1 LQNKL
6 INPGAGMALG
16 YLRVARTGPDS
27 SYFQDLP
34 PSVTKRSRNMSLEC
48 IVQEAVDIV
57 TPAESAF
64 QAAERMHQRT
74 VGCLVVVDSRN
85 VPIGILTDRD
95 LMIRIIAAG
104 RDAYT
109 TSVRE
114 VMTPAPRTIS
124 RNATVRAALAT
135 MRSRNFRRLPVVN
148 DLGHLTGLVALDD
161 ILMLLARE
169 MHEIGSIIKQETPQ
183 AAGQTAGAL

>member
-1 LQNKL
+1 
-6 INPGAGMALG
+6 
-16 YLRVARTGPDS
+16 
-27 SYFQDLP
+27 
-34 PSVTKRSRNMSLEC
+34 MSLEC

-95 LMIRIIAAG
+95 LMIRVIAAG

-124 RNATVRAALAT
+124 HNATVKAALAM
-135 MRSRNFRRLPVVN
+135 MRSGNFRRLPVVN
-148 DLGHLTGLVALDD
+148 DLGHLMGLVALDD

-169 MHEIGSIIKQETPQ
+169 MHEVGALLRQETPE
-183 AAGQTAGAL
+183 AAGHPAITR